1 MTGRLHPCLAELVR
15 KGRASAGPARKGRAS
30 AGPAHEGRTPARPA
44 GGRRTPL
51 EPARGR
57 ETAVVPGEAW
67 VEVLDQAAEEGLLPL
82 LDGLTGLSP
91 AQERQLRDRCL
102 VETGRNLALA
112 GELCSVLRALE
123 EAAVP
128 CVPLRGIA
136 LMERLY
142 GGVVPRRTGDID
154 LLVRR
159 RDLQALRGALTG
171 LGYRERDR
179 RPGFSDRFS
188 YTLKF
193 VAERSFVVVLE
204 PHFSL
209 AYPPFV
215 EGFDMEGVWRRCV
228 PGRVMDRPVRR
239 LDPADLLLHLGLHL
253 VHRDDPPAAWLLEMA
268 RLVRAEG
275 EAIEWER
282 LVDQARR
289 AGVGRLLGRALRA
302 VEDACGTPVSEEVTR
317 GLAAPPDGRVSW
329 ARRLAERPGLQERE
343 GIAQLL
349 AIPGVLGKMRY
360 VGSLL
365 FPTPRFMME
374 QYGLPGRSRL
384 PLAYARRM
392 ARFLWEGLRGL
403 ARLGLSRA
411 TG

>member
-1 MTGRLHPCLAELVR
+1 MTGGLHPCLAELVR
-15 KGRASAGPARKGRAS
+15 GRGTVTVPESAWAR
-30 AGPAHEGRTPARPA
+30 
-44 GGRRTPL
+44 
-51 EPARGR
+51 
-57 ETAVVPGEAW
+57 
-67 VEVLDQAAEEGLLPL
+67 VLDQAAEEGLLPL
-82 LDGLTGLSP
+82 LGRLTGLSP
-91 AQERQLRDRCL
+91 ARERQLRDRCL
-102 VETGRNLALA
+102 VETSRNLALA
-112 GELCSVLRALE
+112 GELRDLLRVLR

-159 RDLQALRGALTG
+159 RDLQALRGALTD

-193 VAERSFVVVLE
+193 VAERSFAVVLE

-215 EGFDMEGVWRRCV
+215 ERFDMDGVWQRCG
-228 PGRVMDRPVRR
+228 PGRVLDQPVRR

-253 VHRDDPPAAWLLEMA
+253 VHRDDPPAAWLLEMD

-282 LVDQARR
+282 LVDQARA
-289 AGVGRLLGRALRA
+289 AGVGGLVGRALRA
-302 VEDACGTPVSEEVTR
+302 VRDTCGTAVAEEFTR
-317 GLAAPPDGRVSW
+317 GLAAPPEGGVSW

-343 GIAQLL
+343 GLAQLL
-349 AIPGVLGKMRY
+349 ATPGVLGKMRY
-360 VGSLL
+360 MGSLL

-374 QYGLPGRSRL
+374 QYGLRGRSQL
-384 PLAYARRM
+384 PLAYARRA

-403 ARLGLSRA
+403 AWLGLSRA
-411 TG
+411 AG